1 MKPLYVKKNGV
12 VYKISGAGIP
22 SIYPAA
28 NVEYDNTVTSELQ
41 ATDVQGAIDELSTR
55 QGGVQSDW
63 NENDNT
69 ELDYIKNKPQNLVQD
84 ASYVHTDN
92 NYDATA
98 KGKVDSLGTASTK
111 DVPASGNASSTEVVM
126 GSDTRLSD
134 ARPASDVSAWAKADT
149 KPTYTASEVGAI
161 ATTLKGAVN
170 GVAELDAAGKVPSSQ
185 LPSFVDDVIE
195 VADYDHL
202 PITGESGKIYVT
214 LDTNKTYRWSGSGYV
229 EISASLTLGET
240 SSTAYRGDR
249 GKTAYDHAT
258 ESGKISSAV
267 TSGLYKVAATAEGHI
282 AGLTAVTKDDITGL
296 GIPGSDTNDKVTQT
310 AANTN
315 LNYEVLFSGTNDNTT
330 RTEGAKK
337 NSNLTFNPFTGLL
350 LLNYFGTSPDITSR
364 LTSLNFASSTVAP
377 GTGRMAMRLDLATS
391 SVTEGKP
398 LSGTAGYVHTYYW
411 DGGSAMTQIYIPNG
425 DHVWTRNGPQG
436 IMMRGYDGT
445 DAEWKDWE
453 YIPFMSEAPTSGQV
467 VIADGTSG
475 KIKTSG
481 YTIAKSVPSNAVFT
495 DTDTKVTQT
504 NSSTNGN
511 YRLLLSGSN
520 NDTTETTTSN
530 KSSKFTANPST
541 GLLTA
546 NKIKATINNSVLTGT
561 GTAAQD
567 KGSGVSPRYFP
578 AKWQFN
584 TGYNPSEGDIITITL
599 PVAGHG
605 WGDWISINNGSTWH
619 PANIQGTTRL
629 TTHFGAGQVV
639 QFIFDA
645 DGSTASMTPVAGAD
659 SVNGSTIT
667 GGCWRVVNMYDS
679 NSNTIP
685 SAYCETAAAT
695 AAKAASCSAYALLDK
710 SYIHVLIRYANTSA
724 SAITMNI
731 NGTGAKAIYINGAA
745 SSSSNYTLPAGT
757 YLVYYASNIFYFRT
771 DGKLTADITGNAAT
785 VNGLTVQTAV
795 PSGAVFTD
803 TNNAVTQTATDTSNA
818 NYEVLFSVTADNT
831 TRTEGV
837 RKSQYFKYNSS
848 KQSLMV
854 GNGCVASGSYSH
866 AFGYQTT
873 SSGAY
878 AFAFGEKVK
887 ATDEDAVAEGYMTTA
902 SGIVSHAEGN
912 ETLSYGGS
920 SHAEG
925 VRTTAYGGGSH
936 TEGQYTSAQGKSS
949 HAEGYYSTAA
959 GSSSDYTGV
968 THAEGY
974 QTLSSGGYGSHAEGN
989 GTIASG
995 SRAHAEGNQTSASG
1009 SSAHAEGS
1017 NTTASGNYSHAEGM
1031 YTIAS
1036 QQEAHAEGYSTC
1048 ATNSNSHSSGHYNAA
1063 MTTGGTYYN
1072 TTGTAFVIG
1081 NGTAQ
1086 NARSNAFSVQF
1097 NGVVKAASTITAS
1110 TTADYAEYFEWVDE
1124 NPNNEDRVGYFVT
1137 FDDGDK
1143 IRFATSE
1150 DDYILG
1156 VTSGEPFVLGN
1167 GDCDVW
1173 NGMVLRDEF
1182 RRIIYEPTPEM
1193 IDVAGGRIPHLD
1205 KDGNPVYNGTRP
1217 KLNPNYDPS
1226 KPYVN
1231 RADRP
1236 EWCPV
1241 GMLGVLAV
1249 RDDGTCEVNGYATIT
1264 DNAIATKY
1272 TGQNQN
1278 KYRVIKR
1285 NTENVVEIVFR

>member
-12 VYKISGAGIP
+12 VYKISGNGMPAL
-22 SIYPAA
+22 YPAE

-69 ELDYIKNKPQNLVQD
+69 ELDYIKNKPENLVQD
-84 ASYVHTDN
+84 ANYVHTDN

-111 DVPASGNASSTEVVM
+111 DVGVA
-126 GSDTRLSD
+126 
-134 ARPASDVSAWAKADT
+134 
-149 KPTYTASEVGAI
+149 
-161 ATTLKGAVN
+161 N
-170 GVAELDAAGKVPSSQ
+170 GVAELDSAGKVPSSQ

-214 LDTNKTYRWSGSGYV
+214 LDTNKTYRWSGSSYV

-310 AANTN
+310 ASNTN
-315 LNYEVLFSGTNDNTT
+315 ANYEVLFSGTNDNTT

-364 LTSLNFASSTVAP
+364 LTSLNFAPNTVAP

-398 LSGTAGYVHTYYW
+398 LSGVAGYVHTYYW
-411 DGGSAMTQIYIPNG
+411 DGGAAMTQIYIPNG

-467 VIADGTSG
+467 LIADGTSG

-541 GLLTA
+541 GLLTT
-546 NKIKATINNSVLTGT
+546 NKIKSTINNSVLTGT

-567 KGSGVSPRYFP
+567 KGASANPRYFP

-584 TGYNPSEGDIITITL
+584 TGYNPSEGDIITIAL

-619 PANIQGTTRL
+619 PANFQGTGRL
-629 TTHFGAGQVV
+629 TTHFSAGQVV
-639 QFIFDA
+639 QFVFDA
-645 DGSTASMTPVAGAD
+645 DGSTASMTPVDGAN

-685 SAYCETAAAT
+685 SAYCDTAAAT

-745 SSSSNYTLPAGT
+745 SSASNYTLPAGT

-795 PSGAVFTD
+795 PSGAKFTD
-803 TNNAVTQTATDTSNA
+803 TNNAVTQTATDTSDA

-831 TRTEGV
+831 TRTEGA
-837 RKSQYFKYNSS
+837 RKSQYFKYNSLT
-848 KQSLMV
+848 QSLMV

-873 SSGAY
+873 SSGIY

-887 ATDEDAVAEGYMTTA
+887 ATNEDAVAEGYQTSAT
-902 SGIVSHAEGN
+902 GVCSHAEGN
-912 ETLSYGGS
+912 KTLSYGGS

-936 TEGQYTSAQGKSS
+936 TEGQYTSAQGRSA

-959 GSSSDYTGV
+959 GSSSDYTGI

-974 QTLSSGGYGSHAEGN
+974 QTLSSGGYGSHAEGQQ
-989 GTIASG
+989 TTASG
-995 SRAHAEGNQTSASG
+995 QASHAEGYQTAATSTASHAEGTSTTASG
-1009 SSAHAEGS
+1009 YSSHAEGS
-1017 NTTASGNYSHAEGM
+1017 NTSAYGLR
-1031 YTIAS
+1031 
-1036 QQEAHAEGYSTC
+1036 AHAEGYYSKASGDSSHAEGENTLAKNNGTHAAGY
-1048 ATNSNSHSSGHYNAA
+1048 ATTASNAYSRSIGHFNAA
-1063 MTTGGTYYN
+1063 MTNGGNAFN

-1081 NGTAQ
+1081 NGTATT
-1086 NARSNAFSVQF
+1086 ALKNAFSVQF

-1110 TTADYAEYFEWVDE
+1110 TTADYAEYFEWADE

-1182 RRIIYEPTPEM
+1182 RRIIYEPAPDYIE
-1193 IDVAGGRIPHLD
+1193 IKGGGRIPHLD

-1226 KPYVN
+1226 KPYIN